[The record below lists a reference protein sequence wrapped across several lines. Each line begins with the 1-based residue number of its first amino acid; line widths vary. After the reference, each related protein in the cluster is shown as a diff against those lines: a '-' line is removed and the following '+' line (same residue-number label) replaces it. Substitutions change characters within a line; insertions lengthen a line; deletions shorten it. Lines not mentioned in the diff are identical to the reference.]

1 MPRNRGRDSFVVVV
15 VLTIDVVNTILNI
28 LVASIDRGRS
38 EAMLSRRQ
46 DRDCCHEITSNEYL
60 ITRNFLSFLFLL
72 ILDHLKFLLRKLNVT
87 LTMSRLMICKYQSY
101 YLQCLLLFSIRL
113 LINLFNA
120 NASQTQM
127 TSHWN
132 LLVIK
137 NFFCM
142 TCVGKR
148 ACIRDNEI
156 CTHCKILRH
165 EQNKCIAISLLIVIE
180 FVSSNIISVCR
191 VVSTT
196 DETREQSSLSS
207 WASSSRHICQRR
219 KTTQKN
225 DQKDDDLT
233 SQQE

>member
-15 VLTIDVVNTILNI
+15 VLIIDVVNTTLNI
-28 LVASIDRGRS
+28 LAAPIDRGRS

-46 DRDCCHEITSNEYL
+46 SRDCCHEITSNEYL

-72 ILDHLKFLLRKLNVT
+72 TLDHLKFLLRKLNVT
-87 LTMSRLMICKYQSY
+87 LTMSRLMICRYQNY

-113 LINLFNA
+113 LISLFNA
-120 NASQTQM
+120 DASQAQM

-132 LLVIK
+132 LLITK
-137 NFFCM
+137 NLFCM

-148 ACIRDNEI
+148 ACIRDNEV

-180 FVSSNIISVCR
+180 FVSLNIISVCR
-191 VVSTT
+191 IVSTT
-196 DETREQSSLSS
+196 DEAREQSSLSN
-207 WASSSRHICQRR
+207 WASTSRHICQRR
-219 KTTQKN
+219 KTTQKS

-233 SQQE
+233 PQQE